1 MLPVEVEDMIE
12 MYCLSMSDAAQ
23 GITTSEI
30 STIARE
36 MMNYLK
42 PDNTGF
48 KASHTW
54 IRGFIDRHPRVSK
67 RRAQALERV
76 RAGGLNKELCED
88 YFATMGTCIKFCEE
102 NSPHGGQLPGN
113 YRLNLDES
121 AVIGQGEGKTVIGRK
136 GANAIHTVCDGVRAV
151 SCRMS
156 QVALISAGDHV
167 FDPSYIIEGIEPP
180 TSQIQAADGGLTSL
194 PPQCKWSMSPKGSLT
209 DEVWDNMVVPDIID
223 QVHRLRVK
231 DNRPDQWALLTLDG
245 FTSHSYCITSLKN
258 FYDAKI
264 MLLRMPSHSSHAL
277 QALDV
282 SVFHPVKSDLRELI
296 TQVSA
301 GSHDC
306 LNKWDMLRLF
316 HKCWNKAMG
325 NNNALAKAG
334 MRKVGFYPYNPKWVE
349 EHAQVFKPAEAF
361 STSGDNA
368 VMAQICNENPEVTT
382 LADARNVLTATRL
395 LAEIRSNGR
404 PAFSE
409 ICRMSNVTM

>member
-12 MYCLSMSDAAQ
+12 MYFLSMSDAAQ
-23 GITTSEI
+23 GITSSEI

-42 PDNTGF
+42 PDKTGF

-54 IRGFIDRHPRVSK
+54 IRGFLDRHPRVSK

-102 NSPHGGQLPGN
+102 NSLHGGQLPGN
-113 YRLNLDES
+113 YRLINLDES

-231 DNRPDQWALLTLDG
+231 DNRPDQWPLLTLDG
-245 FTSHSYCITSLKN
+245 FTSHSY
-258 FYDAKI
+258 
-264 MLLRMPSHSSHAL
+264 SH
-277 QALDV
+277 
-282 SVFHPVKSDLRELI
+282 
-296 TQVSA
+296 
-301 GSHDC
+301 
-306 LNKWDMLRLF
+306 
-316 HKCWNKAMG
+316 
-325 NNNALAKAG
+325 
-334 MRKVGFYPYNPKWVE
+334 
-349 EHAQVFKPAEAF
+349 
-361 STSGDNA
+361 
-368 VMAQICNENPEVTT
+368 
-382 LADARNVLTATRL
+382 
-395 LAEIRSNGR
+395 LAEE
-404 PAFSE
+404 FL
-409 ICRMSNVTM
+409 